1 MRRAGRATARG
12 AHRVVQWGVVVLAL
26 LAAELGIAQAPD
38 RAQGLRDLRR
48 VALDVSLPPDL
59 RDAERDLAGRVERA
73 LAATPGTF
81 VLDRRSADTLRVV
94 ATVHAEGATRM
105 RGFWLPF
112 SGTYAVGAV
121 RLEVERPVLLPG
133 ATSAAPVPAIVW
145 RRDRVIAGPWRHA
158 AAEIGGAVEELL
170 RALLD
175 DHGRA
180 RGGA

>member
-1 MRRAGRATARG
+1 MRRGATAC
-12 AHRVVQWGVVVLAL
+12 AGVLVLAL
-26 LAAELGIAQAPD
+26 LAAMPGGAQEPD
-38 RAQGLRDLRR
+38 RARGGLRNLGRL
-48 VALDVSLPPDL
+48 ALELSLPPDL
-59 RDAERDLAGRVERA
+59 ADAARDLAGRVERA
-73 LAATPGTF
+73 LAATPGTL
-81 VLDRRSADTLRVV
+81 VLDRGSPDTLRVV
-94 ATVHAEGATRM
+94 ATVRAEGATRM

-133 ATSAAPVPAIVW
+133 ATPAAAPVPAIVW

-158 AAEIGGAVEELL
+158 TTEIGGAVEELI

-180 RGGA
+180 RDR

>member
-1 MRRAGRATARG
+1 MRRATRAVHRG
-12 AHRVVQWGVVVLAL
+12 VCWGVLVLAL
-26 LAAELGIAQAPD
+26 LAAEPGVAQAQD

-59 RDAERDLAGRVERA
+59 RDAARDLAGRVERA
-73 LAATPGTF
+73 LIASPGSL
-81 VLDRRSADTLRVV
+81 VLDRGSADTLRVV
-94 ATVHAEGATRM
+94 ATVQAESATRM

-121 RLEVERPVLLPG
+121 RLEVERPLLLPG
-133 ATSAAPVPAIVW
+133 ATPATPVPAIVW

-158 AAEIGGAVEELL
+158 TAEIGGVVEELL